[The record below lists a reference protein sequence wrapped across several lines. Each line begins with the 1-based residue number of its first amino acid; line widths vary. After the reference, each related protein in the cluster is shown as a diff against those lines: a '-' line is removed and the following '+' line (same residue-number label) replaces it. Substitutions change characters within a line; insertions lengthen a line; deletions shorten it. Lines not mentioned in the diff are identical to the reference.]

1 MVRFWIIGI
10 IIAVAFILFALI
22 DAAMSDPRRARGV
35 NKPIWVVLIVLL
47 PVVGAVLWFTVGKA
61 RASET
66 VTLPPDDDPAFARST
81 GSASRAEVTD
91 VDARLRELE
100 EQLKA
105 LDDEKYPGEET
116 ERDER

>member
-10 IIAVAFILFALI
+10 IVAVAFILFALI

-35 NKPIWVVLIVLL
+35 NKPIWILLIVLL

-66 VTLPPDDDPAFARST
+66 VLLAPDDDPAFGRS
-81 GSASRAEVTD
+81 GGGASLSDTTE

-105 LDDEKYPGEET
+105 LDEEKYPGEET